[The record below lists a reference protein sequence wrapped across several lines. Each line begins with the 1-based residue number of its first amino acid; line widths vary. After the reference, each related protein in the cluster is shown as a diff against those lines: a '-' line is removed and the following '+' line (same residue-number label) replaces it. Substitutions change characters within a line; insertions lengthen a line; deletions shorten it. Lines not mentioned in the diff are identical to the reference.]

1 MGKHINI
8 LLCRFVFIFSIIFTA
23 VLFCFNCL
31 AAVEVGEDYLMYDFR
46 EYDGDSSLAFG
57 KGINSSCYF
66 PRTSGD
72 NAFFPEVYTFGH
84 GTLTE
89 TDEGVVFASLEPGAS
104 SSITVDKVP
113 AMYQQAVDKDFG
125 YFILNIKAGTVGE
138 GKIEFRSLGS
148 NYIKSFDVVYTG
160 DWQRIVLDL
169 ASVEGWQK
177 KNSDG
182 TYSSMSL
189 SPWTARYF
197 GADGFAILYSSFG
210 ENVKNE
216 VIIDYYAY
224 ARNADTEIYSGNTVR
239 RNAYIK
245 GYENGLVKA
254 NGLVT
259 RAEAA
264 AIIARAVTNSADFE
278 STATRFADVPAD
290 HWCSGYIAYLDSAG
304 ALSRYDGE
312 FFPDEY
318 ITKEEF
324 SAMLTDACIPE
335 NKGVL
340 WETPDL
346 YGGAKCITRAEACSI
361 VNVVLGYE
369 TSDLSEAFT
378 EEMFADLDK
387 SHWAYSDIMSATVCA
402 DIKYVNGTDEVIVTV
417 LEEPDYGMTDKMI
430 SEVDAKAES
439 LKESI
444 HNTPNT
450 VTAYEK
456 CYYVSPDGN
465 DSNSG
470 TSPSAPWKSLKKVNA
485 VGFTAGSTVFFE
497 RGGLW
502 RGSLRILPGVTYTSY
517 GEGEKPTFY
526 GSLYDGADASLWTL
540 VDGTDNIWRFKYD
553 MPDCGS
559 VVFNHGEY
567 HSDKETPSYKDGVYL
582 HRNSSKVFDFKT
594 DISQNLGIFCDN
606 RKELSN
612 DCPLYMRCDEG
623 NPGELFDSIE
633 FMPRQN
639 ILNVVA
645 NQNVLIDNFRI
656 MYGGAHGI
664 GAGTVKNITVRNC
677 EFLWIGGS
685 IHTYS
690 AGGGTMPVRYGNAVE
705 CYGSPDGYTVENNY
719 IYQVYDAGITHQLG
733 ENNDGNGIQKN
744 IRYANNLI
752 EFCSY
757 SIEYFLGKRTD
768 GSVERYMEN
777 VVIEDNIMRYAGF
790 GFGNQRTD
798 RLCMSHIKS
807 GTSPNAVSENFV
819 IRNNIF
825 DRSREMLL
833 YIGAEKKE
841 DLPILENNIYI
852 QYETK
857 PETPYSTFGYYGRH
871 PARLK
876 FFSRDLRSALKDSG
890 TEENPQIYF
899 AKKDWLYE
907 LPEY

>member
-1 MGKHINI
+1 MLKYGKK
-8 LLCRFVFIFSIIFTA
+8 LGF
-23 VLFCFNCL
+23 VLFVILTLVMPFFNCL

-46 EYDGDSSLAFG
+46 EYDGNSSLTYG
-57 KGINSSCYF
+57 KGINGNCYF
-66 PRTSGD
+66 PRKSEDLAT
-72 NAFFPEVYTFGH
+72 FPEVYTFGY
-84 GTLTE
+84 GTLSE
-89 TDEGVVFASLEPGAS
+89 REDGVVYAASKSGSFMSL
-104 SSITVDKVP
+104 TVDKVP
-113 AMYQQAVDKDFG
+113 AMYQQAVDRDFG
-125 YFILNIKAGTVGE
+125 YFILNIKANTKGE
-138 GKIEFRSLGS
+138 GMIEFRSLGS
-148 NYIKSFDVVYTG
+148 GYKKNFDVVYTG
-160 DWQRIVLDL
+160 EWQRIVFDI
-169 ASVEGWQK
+169 ADADGWQR

-182 TYSSMSL
+182 TYSDMSL

-197 GADGFAILYSSFG
+197 GADGFALLFHSFG

-216 VIIDYYAY
+216 IVIDYFAY
-224 ARNADTEIYSGNTVR
+224 AREADTAIYSGKTLR
-239 RNAYIK
+239 KNAYIV
-245 GYENGLVKA
+245 GYKNGLVKPV
-254 NGLVT
+254 GYVS
-259 RAEAA
+259 RAQAS
-264 AIIARAVTNSADFE
+264 AIVARAVTNSDGFE
-278 STATRFADVPAD
+278 CASTRFSDVTED
-290 HWCSGYIAYLDSAG
+290 HWCSGYVAYLDSVG
-304 ALSRYDGE
+304 ALSGYDGS

-318 ITKEEF
+318 MTKAEF
-324 SAMLTDACIPE
+324 SAMLTNACIAE
-335 NKGVL
+335 NNGISEVNG
-340 WETPDL
+340 TL
-346 YGGAKCITRAEACSI
+346 YGNGNYITRAEACSI
-361 VNVVLGYE
+361 VNGILGYE
-369 TSDLSEAFT
+369 TDFYYDDVAEIFN
-378 EEMFADLDK
+378 DLDK
-387 SHWAYSDIMSATVCA
+387 NHWGYGDIMSASVCS
-402 DIKYVNGTDEVIVTV
+402 DIKYINGTDERIVTV
-417 LEEPDYGMTDKMI
+417 LENPDYDGTDKMI
-430 SEVDAKAES
+430 SEVDVRAQK
-439 LKESI
+439 LKESV

-456 CYYVSPDGN
+456 YYYVSPNGN

-470 TSPSAPWKSLKKVNA
+470 TSPQSPWKTLKKVNA

-540 VDGTDNIWRFKYD
+540 VDGTENIWKFRYD
-553 MPDCGS
+553 MLDCGS

-567 HSDKETPSYKDGVYL
+567 HSDKETPSYKDGIYL

-594 DISQNLGIFCDN
+594 DISENLGIFCDN
-606 RKELSN
+606 RKELSKE
-612 DCPLYMRCDEG
+612 CPLYMRCDEG

-690 AGGGTMPVRYGNAVE
+690 SGGGTMPVRYGNAVE
-705 CYGSPDGYTVENNY
+705 CYGSPDGYAVENNY

-733 ENNDGNGIQKN
+733 ENNDANGVQKN

-757 SIEYFLGKRTD
+757 SIEYFLGKRAD
-768 GSVERYMEN
+768 GSVDRYMEN

-798 RLCMSHIKS
+798 RLCMSHIKTS
-807 GTSPNAVSENFV
+807 GSYPNAVSEGFV
-819 IRNNIF
+819 IRNNVF

-833 YIGAEKKE
+833 YIGAEKAE
-841 DLPILENNIYI
+841 YLPVLENNVYI

-857 PETPYSTFGYYGRH
+857 PETPYSTFGYYGAH

-876 FFSRDLRSALKDSG
+876 FFSRDLRNTMRSENM
-890 TEENPQIYF
+890 EENPQIYF
-899 AKKDWLYE
+899 VKKDWLYE
-907 LPEY
+907 LQEY